1 MDLFVSAVWIG
12 AAVIDLGLLVRAESF
27 SVFSYSLVSWVN
39 SDVLCMSG
47 YAHILRM
54 ASEMALVQAA
64 SQLGFL

>member
-1 MDLFVSAVWIG
+1 
-12 AAVIDLGLLVRAESF
+12 VIDLGLLVRAESF